1 MKSIAARRCLLL
13 LFGLGPLII
22 LFGYVQFLP
31 AQAYPLEPAQYRTAV
46 AALTGSHVPLVARPA
61 ASPTAT
67 PGLAAPAAAVRNA
80 TAPGQASAAV
90 PTTAAASW
98 PAESTAAGA
107 GLPSL
112 SAFSRQAACGSPAV
126 LCGVYVPGI
135 MALRIVPQPAG
146 DPGYIS
152 TESGTAT
159 QFREANAFGAIGL
172 LAHNT
177 LSGSTFYSLRLGLP
191 VALVYGDGRVARYQ
205 VSEIADFQRLTHADL
220 HSDFMALGNGQTW
233 TANQVFARFYGTPGR
248 LTLQTCIRQGEAAD
262 WGVHFV
268 VADPAGP

>member
-1 MKSIAARRCLLL
+1 MKSIVARRSLVL
-13 LFGLGPLII
+13 LFGLGPLVI
-22 LFGYVQFLP
+22 LFGYFQFLP
-31 AQAYPLEPAQYRTAV
+31 AQAYPLEPAQYRTVV
-46 AALTGSHVPLVARPA
+46 AAPTRSQVPMIG
-61 ASPTAT
+61 ASLTAT
-67 PGLAAPAAAVRNA
+67 PGLAAPAAGVGSAA
-80 TAPGQASAAV
+80 ASSQASTV
-90 PTTAAASW
+90 RPTTAAASW
-98 PAESTAAGA
+98 PAESIAAGA

-135 MALRIVPQPAG
+135 MALRIVPQPTG

-159 QFREANAFGAIGL
+159 QFRQANAFGAIGL

-177 LSGSTFYSLRLGLP
+177 LSGSAFFSLRLGLP

-205 VSEIADFQRLTHADL
+205 VSDIADFQRLTRADL
-220 HSDFMALGNGQTW
+220 HSDFIALSNGQTW
-233 TANQVFARFYGTPGR
+233 TAQQVFVRFYETPGR
-248 LTLQTCIRQGEAAD
+248 LTLQTCIRQGDAAD